1 MERNEYR
8 EKYNRLKSLLDANK
22 QQEAIEIV
30 EGTNWNKCNNVNA
43 IVLAAEVYENA
54 GRYEEAREL
63 LYLAHER
70 SPIGRT
76 IIYHLALDC
85 IQLGDMAEAKDFYDE
100 FVEIAP
106 HDSLKYILKYKL
118 SKAQGAENT
127 TLIAILEELKEHDF
141 LEEWSYELAYLY
153 HKTLQID
160 KCIDLCDEIILW
172 FGDGPYVERALE
184 MKMIYQPLDKM
195 QEDKYRS
202 FQNKRDGITEI
213 KANELLSSGEIVS
226 KNIAIPSV
234 EIQAERFNTINLQ
247 AEIKKNIDEI
257 MKATEAGA
265 VNENMEN
272 IKTLVEEIPYLQVS
286 EEAEE
291 KPVVKEQHN
300 TESLMDT
307 FKGYLAEE
315 YDGQMSLLV
324 PEPKEI
330 EEQIEGQM
338 TIEDVMAEWEKTKRA
353 AEATLQDAE
362 KKELEEAKDQAL
374 REANQIMDRLEDAM
388 PRLEAGVSP
397 NELLK
402 EKYMSKTEDPQET
415 EPASTAPVNMDDY
428 IPSIEEIEYENQ
440 ISQNSKESYDEP
452 EQKSEEP
459 EPEQKPDEPDDK
471 SADKHMDVFNI
482 PKVAVAGAAAG
493 AVAGV
498 GLAVPVIHG
507 ADAVE
512 GAVDL
517 AEKLA
522 DKPAVEKSVNLGDTR
537 RWEPPHIDIDSKSP
551 EENEISKGL
560 KEEIQEIAHEAV
572 HKDAMEPG
580 ETTVHDVTEEDDQVN
595 IEEASKIVAGVN
607 DMLQQEIDRIMAEDA
622 AREQEVLIDD
632 MTPVAEPL
640 QEIEEEPVA
649 EESIS
654 EDEVELDL
662 AAEVQEMLE
671 EESDDEVNQEVT
683 EEKIDIQETSDG
695 ESEELPEI
703 NLAAEVQEMLEKEES
718 VAEDDEPTAQEADE
732 DLPTIIDPEELLKE
746 EADESEEEVLPE
758 IAEVE
763 LEPEEVAELVDE
775 KVLEKAIA
783 TEMPQ
788 MELTEDE
795 QEIFSYFMPISG
807 MKNTICQALTG
818 AKSHIETRK
827 NSATG
832 NIIIQGI
839 TGSGKTMLASNLIK
853 VLQNET
859 GKLMGPA
866 GKIDAEQLNKKD
878 IAVVMSKVEGGSL
891 IIEHAS
897 KLTEASMETLRQ
909 QMSLPSTHVLVVLE
923 AEKDQVE
930 KKLAKNTKFASMFTE
945 KITIPIFT
953 IDELVNFGKVYALEN
968 GYAVDEMAILA
979 MYNRINLIQHL
990 GRPTSLIEVR
1000 DIMENAISKAERGGI
1015 KAAFGRLGSKRYD
1028 EDGNLILREKDFDL
1042 N

>member
-286 EEAEE
+286 EEPEE

-402 EKYMSKTEDPQET
+402 EKYMSKSEGAE
-415 EPASTAPVNMDDY
+415 ESAAIATAPVNMDDY

-440 ISQNSKESYDEP
+440 LSQES
-452 EQKSEEP
+452 
-459 EPEQKPDEPDDK
+459 DEPDDK

-482 PKVAVAGAAAG
+482 PKVAAAGAAAG

-507 ADAVE
+507 TDAAE

-522 DKPAVEKSVNLGDTR
+522 DKPAIEKSVNLGDTR

-572 HKDAMEPG
+572 HKDMIEPG

-622 AREQEVLIDD
+622 AREQEVLTDD
-632 MTPVAEPL
+632 MTLVAESL

-671 EESDDEVNQEVT
+671 EESDDEVNQEVA
-683 EEKIDIQETSDG
+683 EEKTEIQETSEG

-703 NLAAEVQEMLEKEES
+703 NLAA
-718 VAEDDEPTAQEADE
+718 E

-746 EADESEEEVLPE
+746 ETDESEEEELPE

-878 IAVVMSKVEGGSL
+878 IAAVMSKVEGGSL

-909 QMSLPSTHVLVVLE
+909 QMSLSSTHVLVVLE

-990 GRPTSLIEVR
+990 GRPTSLVEVR